1 MDGSSVSVSREA
13 GYLSEEARSDVA
25 NFLRRSED
33 GAARAEMAGDTLRLP
48 PPPKT
53 IEGTGLSMSFLIE
66 LVLKIIHYTETPT
79 GEYIARILGLPANLT
94 GHILDSM
101 KSDRLVE
108 VISTSSYDLTTAY
121 RFRLTDK
128 GEARAEQALER
139 CRYAGAAPVPI
150 YQYEKVISSQV
161 LNRWRPPLETIRE
174 AARALVLDPETAD
187 FLERALHSGR
197 SAIVYGPSGNGKT
210 HLLTEFVNLL
220 QGEVLVPYAI
230 YAYGQIIR
238 LYDPLVHKRADR
250 SPAGATDNGGAAG
263 KNGGALDDSGDR
275 RWVRIRRP
283 GIIVGG
289 EFSAESLELGYDAVA
304 RFYQAP
310 KHLKAQGGV
319 LVVDDFGRQ
328 KVAPAELLNRWI
340 MALERG
346 RDNLLLRTGESI
358 DVPFAITLL
367 FSTNLDP
374 LELADTAYIR
384 RIPYKAYVPPVSPA
398 QFAEILRRVIADE
411 GVKGSDADVQAV
423 TDYLFQSAPE
433 SVSGSLARDLV
444 WILIDNSRHEGHEP
458 VLTVPAIDL
467 AYRQFTGT
475 AGRRPP
481 NGRPPREAQGG

>member
-1 MDGSSVSVSREA
+1 MDDATVSAPGEA
-13 GYLSEEARSDVA
+13 GYLSEEARSDVL
-25 NFLRRSED
+25 NFLQRND
-33 GAARAEMAGDTLRLP
+33 GGAAKTATNGDALRLP
-48 PPPKT
+48 PPPKS
-53 IEGTGLSMSFLIE
+53 IEGTGLSVSFLIE

-79 GEYIARILGLPANLT
+79 AEYIARILGLPANLT

-139 CRYAGAAPVPI
+139 CRYAGAAPVPLA
-150 YQYEKVISSQV
+150 QYEKVISSQS
-161 LNRWRPPLETIRE
+161 LGQWRPPLDTIRE

-197 SAIVYGPSGNGKT
+197 SAMIYGPSGNGKT

-220 QGEVLVPYAI
+220 QGEVLVPYAL
-230 YAYGQIIR
+230 YVYGQIIR

-250 SPAGATDNGGAAG
+250 LGAAPIGGDGAAQG
-263 KNGGALDDSGDR
+263 KNGAALDDSGDR

-289 EFSAESLELGYDAVA
+289 EFSAESLELGYDPVA

-328 KVAPAELLNRWI
+328 KVAPSELLNRWI

-358 DVPFAITLL
+358 DVPFSITLL

-374 LELADTAYIR
+374 LDLADAAYMR

-398 QFAEILRRVIADE
+398 QFSEILRRVVAEE
-411 GVKGSDADVQAV
+411 GVQGSESDLQAV
-423 TDYLFQSAPE
+423 TDYLFESAPG

-444 WILIDNSRHEGHEP
+444 WILVDNARHEGHEP
-458 VLTVPAIDL
+458 ALTVPAIDL
-467 AYRQFTGT
+467 AYRQFTGA
-475 AGRRPP
+475 AGRRSPA
-481 NGRPPREAQGG
+481 R

>member
-1 MDGSSVSVSREA
+1 MDGSSVSVPREA
-13 GYLSEEARSDVA
+13 GYFSEEARTDVL
-25 NFLRRSED
+25 NFLQRNEGGVSN
-33 GAARAEMAGDTLRLP
+33 AETIGGSLKLP

-79 GEYIARILGLPANLT
+79 AEYIARILGLPANLT

-128 GEARAEQALER
+128 GEVRAEQALER
-139 CRYAGAAPVPI
+139 CRYAGAAPVPLA
-150 YQYEKVISSQV
+150 QYEKVISS
-161 LNRWRPPLETIRE
+161 LGIDHWRPPLETIRE

-220 QGEVLVPYAI
+220 QGEVLVPYAL
-230 YAYGQIIR
+230 YVYGQIIR

-250 SPAGATDNGGAAG
+250 QPLGAADGGAAAG
-263 KNGGALDDSGDR
+263 KNGAALDDSGDR

-289 EFSAESLELGYDAVA
+289 EFSAESLELGYDPVA

-374 LELADTAYIR
+374 LDLADAAYMR

-411 GVKGSDADVQAV
+411 GVQGTDADVQAV
-423 TDYLFQSAPE
+423 ADYLFESAPG
-433 SVSGSLARDLV
+433 SISGSLARDLV
-444 WILIDNSRHEGHEP
+444 WILVDNARHEGHEP
-458 VLTVPAIDL
+458 ALTVPAIDL

-475 AGRRPP
+475 AGRRSP
-481 NGRPPREAQGG
+481 NGRAPREVQGD